1 MESAQLVLN
10 FLIYIIWYSFLIL
23 FMLDFLVWTAATMQ
37 RAEMRSKY
45 TEVEMPSSHVKL
57 EIPVGQSE
65 LQPHLQPKSQWQSQP
80 EFLAPSIPDPWFE
93 SFKELPNPQKLQA
106 VAVATATTPAPE
118 GQFPN
123 KRSKG
128 TKSTSVRQLQSFFAT
143 SEAIPPRLTFTEVC
157 IEFANQGMALEKY
170 RSGHYCYRIIF
181 GYHSPCRFK
190 TLQEARDW
198 LANDYKPMP
207 AAQSVE
213 SC

>member
-1 MESAQLVLN
+1 
-10 FLIYIIWYSFLIL
+10 
-23 FMLDFLVWTAATMQ
+23 MLDFLVWTAATMQ

-65 LQPHLQPKSQWQSQP
+65 LQPHLQPKYQWQSQP

-106 VAVATATTPAPE
+106 VAVATATTPQAAKKSAPE
-118 GQFPN
+118 RQFTN
-123 KRSKG
+123 AQFKG
-128 TKSTSVRQLQSFFAT
+128 AKSSFVRQSQNFFAT
-143 SEAIPPRLTFTEVC
+143 SEPAHPRLTFTEVC
-157 IEFANQGMALEKY
+157 IEFANQGIALEKY

-181 GYHSPCRFK
+181 GYHSLCRFK

-198 LANDYKPMP
+198 LANDYKPVP